1 MTTEEDDEIP
11 TFVIDTEEKYLGIWA
26 KTKEGFRRTYE
37 EFYDKIDWVMKA
49 DDDTYVVLENLRYLL
64 SSYNKS
70 EPIWFGCEFKVIV
83 KDGYMSGGAGYVLS
97 KESLKRFA
105 TESLTDPSKC
115 KQQANGMEDVEM
127 GNCLKAVGVRNEDSR
142 DNLGRFRFLPFTP
155 GTHIGH
161 RKWNSQGFWYWGYL
175 QHEERQVNIF
185 SCKSDSRIANFY
197 ICPKNI
203 KHWT

>member
-1 MTTEEDDEIP
+1 
-11 TFVIDTEEKYLGIWA
+11 
-26 KTKEGFRRTYE
+26 
-37 EFYDKIDWVMKA
+37 
-49 DDDTYVVLENLRYLL
+49 
-64 SSYNKS
+64 
-70 EPIWFGCEFKVIV
+70 
-83 KDGYMSGGAGYVLS
+83 MSGGAGYVLS

-175 QHEERQVNIF
+175 QHEERQVNI
-185 SCKSDSRIANFY
+185 I
-197 ICPKNI
+197 
-203 KHWT
+203 